1 MINLNINK
9 AGEAVSSNA
18 VPFRRLSNV
27 ISFQLQ
33 VELGRKLYLGGYDAR
48 AFAEHSL
55 KRQLTRIKHGLK

>member
-9 AGEAVSSNA
+9 ACEAVSSNA

-33 VELGRKLYLGGYDAR
+33 VEMGRELYLGRYAAR
-48 AFAEHSL
+48 TFAEQSL